1 MEDLRIDSIERK
13 EKVTIKV
20 NGKDVSAYIGETL
33 LAALIANGYKKLK
46 KSPVLKEHRSGLC
59 GMGVC
64 YECLV
69 TINGEKNVRACMED
83 IRPGMEIEIEE

>member
-1 MEDLRIDSIERK
+1 MEDLRINSIDRK
-13 EKVTIKV
+13 EKITIRV
-20 NGKDVSAYIGETL
+20 NGKDVTAYAGETL
-33 LAALIANGYKKLK
+33 LAALIANGYKKIK
-46 KSPVLKEHRSGLC
+46 KSPVLKELRGGLC

-69 TINGEKNVRACMED
+69 TINGVKNIRACMED

>member
-20 NGKDVSAYIGETL
+20 NGEDVTAYMGETL
-33 LAALIANGYKKLK
+33 LAALIASGYKSLK
-46 KSPVLKEHRSGLC
+46 KSPVLKESRGGLC

-69 TINGEKNVRACMED
+69 TLDGAKNVRSCMQD